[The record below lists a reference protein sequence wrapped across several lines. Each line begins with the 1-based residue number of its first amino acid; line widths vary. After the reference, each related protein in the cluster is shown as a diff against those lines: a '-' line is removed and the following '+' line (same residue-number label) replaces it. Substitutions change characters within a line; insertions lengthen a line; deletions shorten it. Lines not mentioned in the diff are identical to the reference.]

1 MDTIYSTKATANG
14 GREGRS
20 KTDDGALDVTLVK
33 PKEMGGP
40 GTGGVNPEQLFA
52 TGYAGCFLGALKAAA
67 RKAGV
72 DVSDDATVEAEVGIG
87 NRDDGGGFGLTVALT
102 AKIPGVDQATTKDL
116 MEKAHVICPYS
127 HAIKQTIDV
136 KLNAG

>member
-1 MDTIYSTKATANG
+1 MDTLYTAKATATG

-20 KTDDGALDVTLVK
+20 RTDDGALDVTLVK

-40 GTGGVNPEQLFA
+40 GAGGVNPEQLFA
-52 TGYAGCFLGALKAAA
+52 TGYAGCFLGAMKAAA
-67 RKAGV
+67 GKAGV
-72 DVSDDATVEAEVGIG
+72 EVSDDATVEAEIGIG
-87 NRDDGGGFGLTVALT
+87 KRDDGGGFGLTVALT
-102 AKIPGVDQATTKDL
+102 AKFPGVDQQTIKDL